1 MSQFLLSGMSSNQ
14 TIKASIRGIKKS
26 SNKLIRNSGGIPAVL
41 YGNKV
46 KNQNLALN
54 SKEFGLIYKT
64 VGESTVL
71 NLLVDGEKA
80 PRNVLIHGISLDPV
94 RDFITHVDFYEVNM
108 DKKIKTTVPLV
119 FEGESPAVKSDGGV
133 LIKNTYEVEVEALP
147 KDLPHEIIVDI
158 SKLINF
164 QDVITLA
171 DLPISAN
178 VKIYGDFKEIIA
190 KVAPPRTESEIA
202 ALSEEIVS
210 KVDDVKVESEE
221 KRKEKEAAKEAA
233 ASEK

>member
-1 MSQFLLSGMSSNQ
+1 MSSNQ

-178 VKIYGDFKEIIA
+178 VKIYGDLKEIIA

>member
-119 FEGESPAVKSDGGV
+119 FEGESPAVKADGGV

-178 VKIYGDFKEIIA
+178 VKIYGDLKEIIA